1 VQGNIILENK
11 VQEEGAE
18 LVLTHRWFNVGFQT
32 NHNGFFMLGCYLI
45 HHLKGISQLL
55 LIILCYF
62 VCEASQKAP
71 AYAESFS
78 TTTSL
83 QGSMKAMTNTAYPLK
98 YTY

>member
-1 VQGNIILENK
+1 MLSWYLPTVGLM
-11 VQEEGAE
+11 
-18 LVLTHRWFNVGFQT
+18 LVFKQT
-32 NHNGFFMLGCYLI
+32 IMAFFMLGCYLI
-45 HHLKGISQLL
+45 HHLKGISQLV

-83 QGSMKAMTNTAYPLK
+83 QGSMKAMTNTAYPLN